1 MSRLGRV
8 ILRVEDMERSIGFW
22 RDAVGLQP
30 VFESETFTFLDAG
43 GVQVVL
49 NRVGSPPNPGLT
61 EVVFESDDVA
71 AEFEAMRSRGVPF
84 EVELRTVTSDDE
96 RDLLAAHFYDPDGNL
111 ASLTGWV
118 RR

>member
-8 ILRVEDMERSIGFW
+8 ILRVADMERSVGFW
-22 RDAVGLQP
+22 RDAVGLQS

-43 GVQVVL
+43 GIQLVL
-49 NRVGSPPNPGLT
+49 NQVDSVPAPGLT

-71 AEFEAMRSRGVPF
+71 VEFGAMRGRGVPF
-84 EVELRTVTSDDE
+84 EVELRPVTSDGE
-96 RDLLAAHFYDPDGNL
+96 RELLAAHFYDPDGNL

-118 RR
+118 RG